1 MKNLF
6 NSIGDKARTWLMK
19 FIEAAKRMP
28 VTFKKIKPYA
38 TQLIYDVVILMIYV
52 EETDHELFESDPG
65 EYICD

>member
-1 MKNLF
+1 
-6 NSIGDKARTWLMK
+6 MK